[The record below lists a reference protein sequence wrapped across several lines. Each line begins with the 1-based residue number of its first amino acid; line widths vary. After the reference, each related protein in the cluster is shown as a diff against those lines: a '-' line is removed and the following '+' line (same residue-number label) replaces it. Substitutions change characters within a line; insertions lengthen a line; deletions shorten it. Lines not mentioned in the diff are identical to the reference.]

1 MKITAF
7 ELLEI
12 VVPLREPF
20 VTGGGVRR
28 ERRILLLKVDG
39 DEDVGGWGE
48 CVAGEEPGY
57 SYETT
62 DTAWL
67 VLTEHV
73 LPKLLGREVL
83 DPLEIAQVLALVRG
97 HPMAKAAAEMAL
109 WDLQARELGV
119 PLWELLGGSGEPV
132 PAGVVLG
139 LQSDAD
145 ALLRTVER
153 HVASGY
159 ARIKLKVDRASE
171 DIARVRSVRERFPE
185 LPLMIDCGA
194 SYSLGD
200 LSRLRDFDALG
211 LTMIEQP
218 LGHEDLIEH
227 ATLQGE
233 LETPI
238 CLDESI
244 RSAGDARLAIQI
256 GACRVINVKPGRV
269 GGLGVARSIH
279 DLCRDSGVP
288 VWCGGMLETGI
299 GRAHNISLAT
309 LPGFTLP
316 GDLSESRRYWE
327 RDIVDPEIVLKAG
340 RVGLP
345 VGTGICVEPDLERI
359 ASLAVRSRVF
369 GRPNRI
375 VAGAT

>member
-1 MKITAF
+1 MKVTAF

-20 VTGGGVRR
+20 VTGGGTRR

-39 DEDVGGWGE
+39 DEGVWGWSE
-48 CVAGEEPGY
+48 CVAGEGPGY

-73 LPKLLGREVL
+73 LPSLLGREVL
-83 DPLEIAQVLALVRG
+83 DPLEIVEVLALVRG

-132 PAGVVLG
+132 PAGVVVG

-145 ALLRTVER
+145 ALLRTVEQ

-171 DIARVRSVRERFPE
+171 DVARVRGVRERFPE

-194 SYSLGD
+194 SYGLGD

-218 LGHEDLIEH
+218 LGHDDLIEH

-256 GACRVINVKPGRV
+256 GACRVINIKPGRV
-269 GGLGVARSIH
+269 GGLGPARSIH

-327 RDIVDPEIVLKAG
+327 RDIVDPEIVLKGG

-359 ASLAVRSRVF
+359 ARLAVRSRVF

-375 VAGAT
+375 VAGPT